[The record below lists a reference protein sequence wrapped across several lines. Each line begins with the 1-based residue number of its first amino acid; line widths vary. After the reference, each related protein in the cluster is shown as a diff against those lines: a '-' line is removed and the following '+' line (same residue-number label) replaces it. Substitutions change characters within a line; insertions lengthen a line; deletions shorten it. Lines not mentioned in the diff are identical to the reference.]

1 MVKPIDKNWWDILE
15 PIIIEYGGNKIELN
29 YETPFQ
35 LLCAVILSAQT
46 TDKQVNRI
54 TPPFF
59 AIVRE
64 SKEVIDLSIEEI
76 EEHLKY
82 VNFFHNKSRFIKE
95 TGTILARDY
104 GGIIPDDLALI
115 QTFPGIGIKT
125 AKVIL
130 AVLYDRP
137 YVGVDT
143 HIHRVMNRLGI
154 VDTKTPQQTDR
165 EIERIFDTE
174 TKRRLHHPLV
184 LFGRYQCTARRP
196 KCETCKLRSYC
207 KYYNTILKLP
217 QNIWPNL
224 ISKAKPLKK

>member
-1 MVKPIDKNWWDILE
+1 MVKPINNNWWTILE
-15 PIIIEYGGNKIELN
+15 PIITEYGGNKIELK

-64 SKEVIDLSIEEI
+64 SWDVVDLSLEDIEN
-76 EEHLKY
+76 HLKY
-82 VNFFHNKSRFIKE
+82 VNFFHNKSRFIKQ
-95 TGTILARDY
+95 TGTILAKEY
-104 GGIIPDDLALI
+104 GGIIPDDLKLI

-154 VDTKTPQQTDR
+154 VDTRNPQQTDR

-184 LFGRYQCTARRP
+184 LFGRYQCIARRP
-196 KCETCKLRSYC
+196 KCETCKLQSYC
-207 KYYNTILKLP
+207 KYYQWIRKWSTKIWQNPVLK
-217 QNIWPNL
+217 I
-224 ISKAKPLKK
+224 KPMKR